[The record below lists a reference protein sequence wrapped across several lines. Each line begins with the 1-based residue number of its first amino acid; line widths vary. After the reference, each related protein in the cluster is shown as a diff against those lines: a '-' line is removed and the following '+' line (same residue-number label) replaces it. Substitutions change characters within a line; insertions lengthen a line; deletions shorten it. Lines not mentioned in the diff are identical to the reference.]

1 MTHPIYLR
9 DSDIVQGWDGD
20 VARLVDLLDE
30 EFSRWKAGSIML
42 PEKASQIIDETT
54 QSRVNCMPSTL
65 LEQEVSGVKLVRFF
79 PRIPRRIFQT

>member
-54 QSRVNCMPSTL
+54 QS
-65 LEQEVSGVKLVRFF
+65 
-79 PRIPRRIFQT
+79 